1 MLYVARGLLLA
12 LWTLRTLLGQ
22 HMQSQPGLE
31 HSSTQVLAV
40 FTALQKQ
47 CCLCP
52 ARLSM
57 SLFSHQPLLRQ
68 SQGPGR
74 GGNEV

>member
-22 HMQSQPGLE
+22 HMQIQPGLE

-40 FTALQKQ
+40 FTGLQKQ
-47 CCLCP
+47 CCF
-52 ARLSM
+52 
-57 SLFSHQPLLRQ
+57 FSHQPLLLQ